1 MIEKKVLIQSKSG
14 SPLHS
19 VLYLHGDDSIKES
32 IVIMCHGFT
41 GDKYEW
47 GRFPEM
53 AKRCNQE
60 GYDGLI
66 FDFSGS
72 GENEREPIT
81 IAKQFLDLESVY
93 KWVKSE
99 GYNKTAVLGLSLGG
113 LTTLGANLSD
123 VDAYVFWAPV
133 TFLHTTNDQA
143 SWFKDISNGPVEI
156 PTSGESGPIVIDMSF
171 VIEFGKFRV
180 KSALKNLNKPT
191 LIVQGTMDESVPH
204 ELTRKAFK
212 VIPENKRNELVEIEG
227 AGHDFE
233 GEHLEKFINTTI
245 QWLKKNF

>member
-1 MIEKKVLIQSKSG
+1 MIEKEVLIQSKNG
-14 SPLHS
+14 STLHG
-19 VLYLHGDDSIKES
+19 VLYLHTDNSIKES
-32 IVIMCHGFT
+32 IVIMSHGFT

-53 AKRCNQE
+53 ARRCNQE
-60 GYDGLI
+60 GYDALI

-72 GENEREPIT
+72 GENKREPIT
-81 IAKQFLDLESVY
+81 ITRQFNDLESVY
-93 KWVKSE
+93 EWTRSE
-99 GYNKTAVLGLSLGG
+99 GYKKIAVLGLSLGG
-113 LTTLGANLSD
+113 LTTLGAKISD

-133 TFLHTTNDQA
+133 TFLHTTDDQT

-156 PTSGESGPIVIDMSF
+156 PTSGEGGPIVIDLSF

-180 KSALKNLNKPT
+180 KPALKSLDKPV
-191 LIVQGTMDESVPH
+191 LVVQGTKDESVPH

-212 VIPENKRNELVEIEG
+212 FFPENKRNELIEIEG

-233 GEHLEKFINTTI
+233 GEHLEKFIDTTI

>member
-1 MIEKKVLIQSKSG
+1 MNEKKVLIQSESG
-14 SPLHS
+14 NTLHG
-19 VLYLHGDDSIKES
+19 VLYLHSDDSIKKS
-32 IVIMCHGFT
+32 IMIMCHGFT

-53 AKRCNQE
+53 ARRCNQE

-72 GENEREPIT
+72 GENKREPVT
-81 IAKQFLDLESVY
+81 LTKQFLDLQSVY
-93 KWVKSE
+93 EWIKNE
-99 GYNKTAVLGLSLGG
+99 GYKKVAVLGLSLGG
-113 LTTLGANLSD
+113 LTTLGANLSY

-133 TFLHTTNDQA
+133 TFLHTTSDQS

-156 PTSGESGPIVIDMSF
+156 PTSGEGGPIIIDMNF

-180 KSALKNLNKPT
+180 KSALKKLDTPT
-191 LIVQGTMDESVPH
+191 LIVQGTMDESVPL

-212 VIPENKRNELVEIEG
+212 MLPENMKNKLIEVEG

-233 GEHLEKFINTTI
+233 SEHLEKFIDTTI
-245 QWLKKNF
+245 HWLKKNF

>member
-1 MIEKKVLIQSKSG
+1 MIEKKVLIQSKTG
-14 SPLHS
+14 STLHG
-19 VLYLHGDDSIKES
+19 VLYLQGDDSIKES

-53 AKRCNQE
+53 ARRCNQE
-60 GYDGLI
+60 DYDGLI

-72 GENEREPIT
+72 GENKREPIT
-81 IAKQFLDLESVY
+81 ITKQIIDLESVY
-93 KWVKSE
+93 AWVKSE
-99 GYNKTAVLGLSLGG
+99 GYKRTAVLGLSLGG

-123 VDAYVFWAPV
+123 VEAYVFWAPV
-133 TFLHTTNDQA
+133 TFLHTTNDQT
-143 SWFKDISNGPVEI
+143 SWFKDIRNGPVEI
-156 PTSGESGPIVIDMSF
+156 PTSGESGPIIIDMNF

-180 KSALKNLNKPT
+180 KPALKGLDKPT
-191 LIVQGTMDESVPH
+191 LIVQGTMDESVPL

-212 VIPENKRNELVEIEG
+212 MLPENTKNKFIEIEG

-233 GEHLEKFINTTI
+233 GEHLEKFIDTTI

>member
-14 SPLHS
+14 SNLHG
-19 VLYLHGDDSIKES
+19 VLYLHSDDSIKDS

-53 AKRCNQE
+53 ARRCNQE
-60 GYDGLI
+60 GFDGLI

-72 GENEREPIT
+72 GENKREPVT
-81 IAKQFLDLESVY
+81 IKKQSLDLESVY
-93 KWVKSE
+93 NWTKSK
-99 GYNKTAVLGLSLGG
+99 GYKKIAVLGLSLGG

-123 VDAYVFWAPV
+123 IDAYVFWAPV

-143 SWFKDISNGPVEI
+143 SWFKEISNGSVEI
-156 PTSGESGPIVIDMSF
+156 PTSGEGRPIIIDMSF

-180 KSALKNLNKPT
+180 KSALKRLDKPT
-191 LIVQGTMDESVPH
+191 LIVQGTKDKSVPY
-204 ELTRKAFK
+204 ELTRKAFNLL
-212 VIPENKRNELVEIEG
+212 PQNKRNKLIEIEG

-233 GEHLEKFINTTI
+233 GEHLEKFIDTSI
-245 QWLKKNF
+245 QWLKNNF

>member
-1 MIEKKVLIQSKSG
+1 MIEKKVLIQSKTG
-14 SPLHS
+14 STLHG
-19 VLYLHGDDSIKES
+19 VLYLQGDDSTKES

-53 AKRCNQE
+53 ARRCNQE
-60 GYDGLI
+60 DYDGLI

-72 GENEREPIT
+72 GENKREPIT
-81 IAKQFLDLESVY
+81 ITKQIIDLESVY
-93 KWVKSE
+93 AWVKSE
-99 GYNKTAVLGLSLGG
+99 GYKRTAVLGLSLGG

-123 VDAYVFWAPV
+123 VEAYVFWAPV
-133 TFLHTTNDQA
+133 TFLHTTNDQT
-143 SWFKDISNGPVEI
+143 SWFKDIRNGPVEI
-156 PTSGESGPIVIDMSF
+156 PTSGESGPIIIDMNF

-180 KSALKNLNKPT
+180 KPALKGLDKPT
-191 LIVQGTMDESVPH
+191 LIVQGTMDESVPL

-212 VIPENKRNELVEIEG
+212 MLPENTKNKFIEVEG

-233 GEHLEKFINTTI
+233 GEHLEKFIDTTI

>member
-14 SPLHS
+14 STLHG
-19 VLYLHGDDSIKES
+19 VLFLHGDDSIKGS

-41 GDKYEW
+41 GDKYEL

-60 GYDGLI
+60 GYDSLI

-72 GENEREPIT
+72 GENKREPIT
-81 IAKQFLDLESVY
+81 VTKQFIDLESVY
-93 KWVKSE
+93 RWVKSE
-99 GYNKTAVLGLSLGG
+99 GYKKTVVLGLSLGG
-113 LTTLGANLSD
+113 LTTLGANLSN
-123 VDAYVFWAPV
+123 VDAYVLWAPV

-143 SWFKDISNGPVEI
+143 NWFKEISNGLVEI
-156 PTSGESGPIVIDMSF
+156 PTSGEGGPIVIDVSF

-180 KSALKNLNKPT
+180 KYALKKLNKPT
-191 LIVQGTMDESVPH
+191 LIVQGTMDESVPY

-212 VIPENKRNELVEIEG
+212 TLPENKRNKLIEIEG
-227 AGHDFE
+227 AEHDFE
-233 GEHLEKFINTTI
+233 GEHLEKFIDTTI
-245 QWLKKNF
+245 QWLKKNV